1 MARTRRPRQHAAMF
15 PDLPSTHAILVMALT
30 VLALVLFTRERI
42 ALESSSLFILFALA
56 LGFALFPYQSG
67 NGETLNGL
75 AFFQGFGHP
84 ALIAISGLMVA
95 SYGLIRTG
103 ALDPATRA
111 LARLWT
117 VHPRLSFVLTLSFTA
132 VVSAFVSNTPQI
144 IVMLPLLVSV
154 ARRANTPA
162 SHILMPV
169 GFMTVI
175 GGMTTTIGTSTNLLI
190 AGVAADMGVRPFG
203 MFDFFVPALFAGGI
217 GFAFLF
223 FFSARLLPA
232 HQPDAPPA
240 SARSFSALLTVTDE
254 SFANGKTVG
263 QVVEKTGGAMH
274 VARVQRNGETL
285 MMPLPDVVLQPGD
298 RLRLTDTPEQ
308 LQEFEQVLGMKF
320 DADRSAD
327 AVEIEATDEDL
338 QSNELVIV
346 HGSAYAGMS
355 LNELGFSQRH
365 NVVAIA
371 VHRAGKAMDL
381 APTPIG
387 DVVLR
392 AGDILLVKGTPEAL
406 ANLRRSDEFL
416 VLDATADLPHTRKAP
431 LAIGI
436 MSAAVALAA
445 FDILPIAISALGGV
459 LAMLATGVLS
469 WRSVGRALSVPVI
482 LMIVVSLALGTAL
495 VKTGAAEYL
504 AKLFV
509 WAAQGAPPAA
519 ILGGLMLLMSIF
531 TNLVANSAAGVI
543 GTPIAVHMAQQ
554 LGWPPEPF
562 VLAVLFGANMGFI
575 IPTETNL
582 LVLNAGRY
590 RFADFIRVGTPL
602 TLLMWAALAWFL
614 PRWYG
619 LG

>member
-1 MARTRRPRQHAAMF
+1 MADRRVSRQHAIMF
-15 PDLPSTHAILVMALT
+15 PELPSMHAILVMALT

-42 ALESSSLFILFALA
+42 PLESSSLFVLFALA
-56 LGFALFPYQSG
+56 FGFALFPYKAA
-67 NGETLNGL
+67 NGATLDGL

-103 ALDPATRA
+103 ALDPTTRA

-117 VHPRLSFVLTLSFTA
+117 VHPRLSFFLTLLFTA

-154 ARRANTPA
+154 ARRANVPA

-175 GGMTTTIGTSTNLLI
+175 GGMATTIGTSTNLLI

-203 MFDFFVPALFAGGI
+203 MFDFFVPALVAGAA

-223 FFSARLLPA
+223 FFASRLLPA
-232 HQPDAPPA
+232 HQPDAAPA
-240 SARSFSALLTVTDE
+240 SVRPFSALLTVTED
-254 SFANGKTVG
+254 SFASGKTLG
-263 QVVEKTGGAMH
+263 HVVEKTGGALQ
-274 VARVQRNGETL
+274 VGRIQRNGETL
-285 MMPLPDVVLQPGD
+285 VVPLPDVVLQPGD
-298 RLRLTDTPEQ
+298 RLRVTDTPEQ

-320 DADRSAD
+320 DADHSAE

-355 LNELGFSQRH
+355 LNQLGFSQRH
-365 NVVAIA
+365 NVVAIG
-371 VHRAGKAMDL
+371 VHRAGKPMDL
-381 APTPIG
+381 TPTPIG
-387 DVVLR
+387 DVILR
-392 AGDILLVKGTPEAL
+392 AGDILLVKGTPDAL

-436 MSAAVALAA
+436 MAAAVALAA
-445 FDILPIAISALGGV
+445 FDVLPIAISALGAV
-459 LAMLATGVLS
+459 LVMLVAGVLS

-504 AKLFV
+504 AKVFV
-509 WAAQGAPPAA
+509 WAAQGASPAA
-519 ILGGLMLLMSIF
+519 IFAGLMLLMSVF

-562 VLAVLFGANMGFI
+562 VLAVLFGANMGFV

-602 TLLMWAALAWFL
+602 TLLMWALLSWFL

-619 LG
+619 LS